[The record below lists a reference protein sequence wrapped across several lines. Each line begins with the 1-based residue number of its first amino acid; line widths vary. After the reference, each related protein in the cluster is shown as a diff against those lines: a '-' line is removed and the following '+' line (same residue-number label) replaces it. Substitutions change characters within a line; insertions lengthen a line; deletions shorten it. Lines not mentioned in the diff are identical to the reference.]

1 MKCSASVLFSVSLV
15 TSVVGH
21 GWVGTLHVGGKA
33 YKGNQPL
40 EQAPNGAPSVVRQI
54 ANNLPVKDVSLPD
67 LTCGR
72 SAKPAMLAAATQPG
86 DIVLINWHTLTGDGN
101 WFHDVGPMMT
111 YLAKCDANCAGY
123 DASKARWFKIAEQG
137 QDGNGNW
144 AQAKLDD
151 GSPARV
157 KIPGNLEAGE
167 YLMRHEIIALHTAQ
181 SSGGAE
187 FYISCSQLKVVGSGS
202 GAPKESELVRFPGA
216 YHAKDKGILIDI
228 YNMKETYQFPG
239 PPVAAFVNGGP
250 SPAHSP
256 HSSSFSH
263 SNATHPPAHTTTHA
277 APHPTTTPAAAAT
290 KTCKG
295 KRRRSPNGAADAPAS
310 VRRAHKRHMHRV
322 GARSL

>member
-21 GWVGTLHVGGKA
+21 GWVGTSTWRHGLQGKPA
-33 YKGNQPL
+33 FGAGAERRAVRRSPDSQQPSG
-40 EQAPNGAPSVVRQI
+40 QGR
-54 ANNLPVKDVSLPD
+54 LPPRPYLR
-67 LTCGR
+67 R

-144 AQAKLDD
+144 AQAKLGGRRFSCTRQDPREL
-151 GSPARV
+151 G
-157 KIPGNLEAGE
+157 AGE

-263 SNATHPPAHTTTHA
+263 SMPPILPPTRPHTRLRTPPRHPQLPRRRHAKASAGAPLMALPMHPPLCA
-277 APHPTTTPAAAAT
+277 ASTSAT
-290 KTCKG
+290 CT
-295 KRRRSPNGAADAPAS
+295 AS
-310 VRRAHKRHMHRV
+310 AQ
-322 GARSL
+322 RSL

>member
-1 MKCSASVLFSVSLV
+1 
-15 TSVVGH
+15 
-21 GWVGTLHVGGKA
+21 
-33 YKGNQPL
+33 
-40 EQAPNGAPSVVRQI
+40 
-54 ANNLPVKDVSLPD
+54 
-67 LTCGR
+67 
-72 SAKPAMLAAATQPG
+72 MLIDALLDPINALSS
-86 DIVLINWHTLTGDGN
+86 IV
-101 WFHDVGPMMT
+101 
-111 YLAKCDANCAGY
+111 
-123 DASKARWFKIAEQG
+123 
-137 QDGNGNW
+137 
-144 AQAKLDD
+144 DD

-216 YHAKDKGILIDI
+216 YHAKDKGILIDVRSLPILFPFRVVDQYLLVIQI

-239 PPVAAFVNGGP
+239 PPVAAFVKGGP

-263 SNATHPPAHTTTHA
+263 SNATHNPAHTTTHA
-277 APHPTTTPAAAAT
+277 APHPTTTPAAAAMKICT
-290 KTCKG
+290 G